1 MARGALAASD
11 ADVAVAITGIA
22 GPDGG
27 TKDKPVGTVV
37 IGVLVAGHPLVVHT
51 HLFAGGR
58 ELVRLQ
64 STQAALERIRR
75 TLIA

>member
-1 MARGALAASD
+1 VCVS
-11 ADVAVAITGIA
+11 ITGIA

-64 STQAALERIRR
+64 STQTALERIRR
-75 TLIA
+75 TLIV